1 MLSDRRSVGLAKSLL
16 MYNQYDSSI
25 LSVFD
30 LRRAI
35 KPPTRDTRRLEARPG
50 QSFQISHLHMA
61 RGVERWGRV
70 LDADLSTV
78 DDSKRKLSG
87 STLQSRNLMLIKRL

>member
-61 RGVERWGRV
+61 RGVERWGRM
-70 LDADLSTV
+70 LDAELSTTPN
-78 DDSKRKLSG
+78 G
-87 STLQSRNLMLIKRL
+87 NSRDRRCSPGILY